1 MRFSEK
7 WLREWVN
14 PAVDTAT
21 LGHQITMAGLE
32 VDSIELAAPEFNDV
46 VVAEVLSVDKHPD
59 ADRLNVCTVDVGQT
73 EPLQIVCGASNVA
86 QGVKVPAALVG
97 AKLPGGLKIK
107 KGKLRGVPSL
117 GMLCSAVEIGMAESA
132 DGLLIL
138 PSDAPVGENIR
149 DFFDLDDRCI
159 EVDLTPNR
167 SDCFSIRGI
176 AREVAVLNNTQVTE
190 PVINE
195 VPAASDDSFAITV
208 EAADSCPRYVGR
220 VIKGINSKAETPL
233 WMVERLRRSAI
244 RSISPVVDVTNYV
257 MIELGQPMHG
267 FDLAKVDGGICV
279 RMARQDERLQLL
291 DGKEIK
297 LNSDSLVIADQ
308 VKVMALAGIMG
319 GEGTGVTDDTQDVLL
334 ESAFF
339 SPTAIAGKARSY
351 GLHTD
356 SSHRFERGVD
366 PALQQ
371 LAIERATQLL
381 LDICG
386 GTAGPVNEVVN
397 RAQLPVVAD
406 ITLRSD
412 RIKRVLGVEVAP
424 VEVERILS
432 TLGMKCLAVEGG
444 WNVSAPSFRFDIN
457 IEEDLIE
464 EVGRIFGY
472 DNLPVSRPSPN
483 LKMELKTERQ
493 LPVNRLRQIMV
504 DRGYQEAITYS
515 FVDPEFQLALTPE
528 SPGVKLANP
537 ISSDMSVMRT
547 TLWSGLLPA
556 FIYNANRQQER
567 IRLFEVGRRFVEVDG
582 ELTQE
587 SVIAGVVSGELNPEQ
602 WAEQG
607 RKVDF
612 FDIKGDVEALLSA
625 GGIDDANF
633 IAQQHP
639 ALHPGQSASI
649 HRGEQLIGWVGKVSP
664 LVAKQLDLPAEAYL
678 FELSQDALTEAR
690 LPAFSELSKFPS
702 IRRDIALLV
711 DEDVSVQ
718 SVQDCIESAA
728 SSILKE
734 LKLFDIYTGKGIDYG
749 KKSLAIALNLQDDH
763 KTLTDE
769 DVEVAVTKILDT
781 LSEKLNAKLRE

>member
-32 VDSIELAAPEFNDV
+32 VDSIELAAPAFNDV
-46 VVAEVLSVDKHPD
+46 VVAEVLSVEKHPD
-59 ADRLNVCTVDVGQT
+59 ADRLNVCMVNVGLA

-97 AKLPGGLKIK
+97 ANLPGGLKIK

-138 PSDAPVGENIR
+138 PLDAPVGENIR

-167 SDCFSIRGI
+167 SDCFSLRGI

-190 PVINE
+190 PVIDE
-195 VPAASDDSFAITV
+195 VPATCDECFAIAV

-257 MIELGQPMHG
+257 MLELGQPMHG
-267 FDLAKVDGGICV
+267 FDLAKLDGGICV
-279 RMARQDERLQLL
+279 RMARQDEILQLL
-291 DGKEIK
+291 GGKEIK
-297 LNSDSLVIADQ
+297 LNSDALVIADH
-308 VKVMALAGIMG
+308 VKALALAGIMG
-319 GEGTGVTDDTQDVLL
+319 GEGSGVTDDTQDILL

-366 PALQQ
+366 PALQR
-371 LAIERATQLL
+371 LAIERATRLL

-386 GTAGPVNEVVN
+386 GSAGPVNEIVHEGY
-397 RAQLPVVAD
+397 LPIASD
-406 ITLRSD
+406 ITLRGD
-412 RIKRVLGVEVAP
+412 RIKRVLGVEVAS

-432 TLGMKCLAVEGG
+432 TLGMQCLAVDGG
-444 WNVSAPSFRFDIN
+444 WKVNAPSFRFDIN
-457 IEEDLIE
+457 IEVDLIE
-464 EVGRIFGY
+464 EIGRVFGY
-472 DNLPVSRPSPN
+472 DNLPVSRPSPH
-483 LKMELKTERQ
+483 LEMHLQTELQ

-556 FIYNANRQQER
+556 LVYNANRQQER
-567 IRLFEVGRRFVEVDG
+567 IRLFEVGRRFIEVKG
-582 ELTQE
+582 ELIQE
-587 SVIAGVVSGELNPEQ
+587 PVIAGVILGELNPEQ

-625 GGIDDANF
+625 GGIGDANF

-639 ALHPGQSASI
+639 ALHPGQSALICRAGHS
-649 HRGEQLIGWVGKVSP
+649 IGWLGKVSP
-664 LVAKQLDLPAEAYL
+664 LVAKQLDLPAEVYL
-678 FELSQDALTEAR
+678 FELSQDVLTGAR
-690 LPAFSELSKFPS
+690 LPAFTELSKFPS
-702 IRRDIALLV
+702 IRRDIALIV

-718 SVQDCIESAA
+718 SVQDCIQSAA
-728 SSILKE
+728 LAILKE
-734 LKLFDIYTGKGIDYG
+734 LKLFDIYTGKGIDSG
-749 KKSLAIALNLQDDH
+749 KKSLAIALHLQDDH

-769 DVEVAVTKILDT
+769 DVETAVTKILDT

>member
-14 PAVDTAT
+14 PAVDTAI

-32 VDSIELAAPEFNDV
+32 VDSIELAAPAFNDV
-46 VVAEVLSVDKHPD
+46 VVAEVLSIEKHPD
-59 ADRLNVCTVDVGQT
+59 ADRLNVCMVDVGQS

-138 PSDAPVGENIR
+138 PSYAPVGENIR

-167 SDCFSIRGI
+167 SDCFSLRGI
-176 AREVAVLNNTQVTE
+176 AREVAVLNNAQVTE

-195 VPAASDDSFAITV
+195 VPAASDDSFDIIV

-267 FDLAKVDGGICV
+267 FDLAKLDSGICV

-308 VKVMALAGIMG
+308 TKAVALAGIMG
-319 GEGTGVTDDTQDVLL
+319 GEGSGVTDDTQDILL

-366 PALQQ
+366 PALQR

-386 GTAGPVNEVVN
+386 GSAGPVNEVVN

-412 RIKRVLGVEVAP
+412 RIKRVLGVEVAAA
-424 VEVERILS
+424 EVERILS
-432 TLGMKCLAVEGG
+432 TLGMQCLAIDGG
-444 WNVSAPSFRFDIN
+444 WSVSAPSFRFDIN

-483 LKMELKTERQ
+483 LKMELKTELQ

-556 FIYNANRQQER
+556 FIYNANRQQAR
-567 IRLFEVGRRFVEVDG
+567 IRLFEVGRRFIEVDG
-582 ELTQE
+582 KLMQE
-587 SVIAGVVSGELNPEQ
+587 SVIAGVISGELNPEQ
-602 WAEQG
+602 WAEPG

-625 GGIDDANF
+625 GGINNANF
-633 IAQQHP
+633 TTQQHP

-664 LVAKQLDLPAEAYL
+664 LVARQLDLPADAYL
-678 FELSQDALTEAR
+678 FELSQDALTEAH

-702 IRRDIALLV
+702 IRRDIALIV
-711 DEDVSVQ
+711 GEDVSVQ
-718 SVQDCIESAA
+718 SVQDCIQSAA

-734 LKLFDIYTGKGIDYG
+734 LKLFDIYTGKGIDSG

-769 DVEVAVTKILDT
+769 DVEAAVTKILDT

>member
-32 VDSIELAAPEFNDV
+32 VDSIELAASAFNDV
-46 VVAEVLSVDKHPD
+46 VVAEVLSIEKHPD
-59 ADRLNVCTVDVGQT
+59 ADRLNVCMVDVGQA

-167 SDCFSIRGI
+167 SDCFSLRGI

-195 VPAASDDSFAITV
+195 VPATSDERFAITV
-208 EAADSCPRYVGR
+208 EAADLCPRYVGR
-220 VIKGINSKAETPL
+220 VIKGIDPKAETPL

-267 FDLAKVDGGICV
+267 FDLAKLDGGICV
-279 RMARQDERLQLL
+279 RMARQDEALQLL

-308 VKVMALAGIMG
+308 VKAVALAGIMG
-319 GEGTGVTDDTQDVLL
+319 GEATGVTDETQDVLL

-366 PALQQ
+366 PALQR

-386 GTAGPVNEVVN
+386 GSAGPINEVVHEN
-397 RAQLPVVAD
+397 QLPVTSD
-406 ITLRSD
+406 IRLRSD
-412 RIKRVLGVEVAP
+412 RIKRVLGVKVAP
-424 VEVERILS
+424 AEVERILS
-432 TLGMKCLAVEGG
+432 TLGMQCLAIEGG

-483 LKMELKTERQ
+483 LKMELKTELQ
-493 LPVNRLRQIMV
+493 LPVSRLRQIMV

-515 FVDPEFQLALTPE
+515 FVDPDFQRVLTPE

-567 IRLFEVGRRFVEVDG
+567 IRLFEVGRRFVGVAG

-587 SVIAGVVSGELNPEQ
+587 SVIAGVISGELNPEQ

-625 GGIDDANF
+625 GGINDANF
-633 IAQQHP
+633 IAGEHP

-649 HRGEQLIGWVGKVSP
+649 HRGERFIGWVGKVSP

-678 FELSQDALTEAR
+678 FELSQDALAEAR
-690 LPAFSELSKFPS
+690 LPAFTELSKFPS

-734 LKLFDIYTGKGIDYG
+734 LKLFDIYTGKGIDFG

-769 DVEVAVTKILDT
+769 DVEAAVTKILDT

>member
-32 VDSIELAAPEFNDV
+32 VDSIELAAPAFNDV
-46 VVAEVLSVDKHPD
+46 VVAEVLSIEKHPD
-59 ADRLNVCTVDVGQT
+59 ADRLNICMVDVGQP

-138 PSDAPVGENIR
+138 PSDAPVGESIR

-167 SDCFSIRGI
+167 SDCFSLRGI

-190 PVINE
+190 LVIHE

-220 VIKGINSKAETPL
+220 VIKGINPKAETPL

-267 FDLAKVDGGICV
+267 FDLAKLDGGICV
-279 RMARQDERLQLL
+279 RMARQDERLKLL

-297 LNSDSLVIADQ
+297 LNNDSLVIADQ
-308 VKVMALAGIMG
+308 VKVLALAGIMG
-319 GEGTGVTDDTQDVLL
+319 GEGSGVTDDTQDILL

-366 PALQQ
+366 PALQR
-371 LAIERATQLL
+371 LAIERSTQLL

-386 GTAGPVNEVVN
+386 GSAGPVNEVVHEG
-397 RAQLPVVAD
+397 QLPVTSD
-406 ITLRSD
+406 IRLRGD
-412 RIKRVLGVEVAP
+412 RIKRVLGVEVAAT
-424 VEVERILS
+424 EVERILS
-432 TLGMKCLAVEGG
+432 TLGMQCLVVDGG
-444 WNVSAPSFRFDIN
+444 WSVSAPSFRFDIN

-472 DNLPVSRPSPN
+472 DNLPVSRPSPD
-483 LKMELKTERQ
+483 LKMELKTELQ
-493 LPVNRLRQIMV
+493 LPINRLRQIMV

-515 FVDPEFQLALTPE
+515 FVDPEFQQVLTPE

-587 SVIAGVVSGELNPEQ
+587 PVIAGVISGELNPEQ
-602 WAEQG
+602 WAEPG

-612 FDIKGDVEALLSA
+612 FDIKGDVETLLSA
-625 GGIDDANF
+625 GGIGDAIF
-633 IAQQHP
+633 TAAQHP

-664 LVAKQLDLPAEAYL
+664 LVVKQLDLPAEAYL

-690 LPAFSELSKFPS
+690 LPVFSELSKFPS
-702 IRRDIALLV
+702 IRRDIALIV

-718 SVQDCIESAA
+718 SVQDCIQSAA

-734 LKLFDIYTGKGIDYG
+734 LKLFDIYTGKGIDSG

-769 DVEVAVTKILDT
+769 DVEAAVTKILDT